1 MRISTNEVLHAPR
14 GERRGPRLPGA
25 VVLGTPR
32 AGPAQL
38 PPIAGSVSR
47 HFIANP
53 RVGVPQAGPGD
64 RKGPAGVREE
74 NKSKRG
80 SRSFAFAFLF
90 SLIKQELQ
98 PVRNGTFAIVI
109 NPNKERCEAAKFQN
123 YGETMTLPLDATRFL
138 RCNRSSSQL
147 IPTQHDTWP
156 WITGRLG
163 LGAPEHLSGRVLCR
177 GGPAPPPAPPPA
189 RASSHAAPP
198 LGSPGEPLEGRRARS
213 NWI

>member
-47 HFIANP
+47 HFITNP
-53 RVGVPQAGPGD
+53 AWESPKRAPATGRVRRAC
-64 RKGPAGVREE
+64 A
-74 NKSKRG
+74 KRT
-80 SRSFAFAFLF
+80 RAKRIACALAFLF

-98 PVRNGTFAIVI
+98 PVRSGTFAIVI

-147 IPTQHDTWP
+147 IPTQHDTRP

-189 RASSHAAPP
+189 PASSRAAPP